1 MAYFKVL
8 YLRKG
13 EKQEQIVQVDNKIV
27 AIQDFKNNP
36 KGIFLGIEEINEPFE
51 LKVKRIKELISKK
64 IFKKKIPPLSYI
76 ASLRQMSVMLDA
88 GIPINKTLETVIRTC
103 DNKRV
108 KEIFKEIYQDIESG
122 ANLSDSLKKFENE
135 VGKLSIVMVELG
147 EKIGL
152 MSESIDKLADFLQ
165 EIHDNRVKLKKATR
179 YPLLVIIAMAISFS
193 LVIVL
198 VIPQFMDIFN
208 QYKTQLPF
216 PTRVLIWIEKAIKN
230 YSAYILGGAGII
242 FFVLNKIYK
251 KNNNFH
257 RFIDKIML
265 KIYIVGSVIYL
276 SMVGRFVYIFDKLIS
291 SGLPIVDALRTAI
304 SVVDNKFLKEKLE
317 IVSQSIEE
325 GRSLTDGFRDTKQF
339 DNIVTQMVEAG
350 ETSGSLGKMLDK
362 ISIYYRNKFQNLVDN
377 VSTMIE
383 PILIAGIAGFVLL
396 LGLGIFLPMWSL
408 AGAVG
413 GG

>member
-1 MAYFKVL
+1 VAYFKIL

-13 EKQEQIVQVDNKIV
+13 EKQEEIVQVDNKII
-27 AIQDFKNNP
+27 AIKDFKNNP
-36 KGIFLGIEEINEPFE
+36 KGIFLSIEEINEPFE
-51 LKVKRIKELISKK
+51 LKIKKIKESIKKK

-88 GIPINKTLETVIRTC
+88 GIPINRALETVIRTC

-108 KEIFKEIYQDIESG
+108 QEIFEEIYKDIESG
-122 ANLSDSLKKFENE
+122 ANLSDSLKKFEDE

-198 VIPQFMDIFN
+198 VIPQFMDIFSE
-208 QYKTQLPF
+208 YKTQLPF
-216 PTRVLIWIEKAIKN
+216 PTRVLIWIEEAIKN
-230 YSAYILGGAGII
+230 YSLYILGGAGII
-242 FFVLNKIYK
+242 FFVLNKFYK

-291 SGLPIVDALRTAI
+291 SGLPIVDALKTAI

-317 IVSQSIEE
+317 IISQSIEE
-325 GRSLTDGFRDTKQF
+325 GRSLTDGFRDTEQF
-339 DNIVTQMVEAG
+339 DNIVTQMIEAG
-350 ETSGSLGKMLDK
+350 ETSGAIGKMLDK

-413 GG
+413 G